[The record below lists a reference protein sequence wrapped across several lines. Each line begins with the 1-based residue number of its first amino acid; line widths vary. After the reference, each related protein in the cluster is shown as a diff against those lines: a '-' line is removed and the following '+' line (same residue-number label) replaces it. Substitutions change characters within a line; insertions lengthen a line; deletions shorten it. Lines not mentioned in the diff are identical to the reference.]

1 MDPETAPSIR
11 NRLINGVFPRIE
23 ILPLGKFIGGELRL
37 SEHMDVSKITSGNQV
52 KAVMG
57 HTKTHWSYKV
67 MNIQHRGGPTSPCH
81 LVLAVYQGPTSRGLL
96 S

>member
-37 SEHMDVSKITSGNQV
+37 SEHMEARSKQLWDTPR
-52 KAVMG
+52 
-57 HTKTHWSYKV
+57 HT
-67 MNIQHRGGPTSPCH
+67 GPIK
-81 LVLAVYQGPTSRGLL
+81 
-96 S
+96 